1 MSIHL
6 TSRPFII
13 HSNPWKFSQREIQES
28 WPKSNSHANPI
39 SLPANVS
46 PRKFDLRNSIYGSRR
61 LLFILD
67 SLYTRV
73 ILFIYTY
80 IHTYTLSSQSLF
92 SVIYCNNSKYNY
104 FIVLSV
110 QFIRFPGSKLCF
122 IVTDNCAGLFFF
134 FRGGVILV
142 TPAGFVWYG
151 SCGIT
156 QMHFV
161 RSLLYLQAIT
171 VTNMVNWMFCAI
183 N

>member
-134 FRGGVILV
+134 FGVELFWSPLLVSFGTAAAGSLKCILY
-142 TPAGFVWYG
+142 ALFSIYK
-151 SCGIT
+151 
-156 QMHFV
+156 Q
-161 RSLLYLQAIT
+161 SL
-171 VTNMVNWMFCAI
+171 
-183 N
+183 